1 MVRSV
6 TNPEQVD
13 IPAASFTTQQYRLP
27 NGLRVVLS
35 PDRGVPVVGVAVVYD
50 IGIRMEPQGRTGF
63 AHLFEHLMFQ
73 GSANVAKLEHM
84 GYVQGSGGTLNG
96 STHLDYTDY
105 YELLPSNAL
114 ERALFLEAD
123 RMRGPAITEENLAN
137 QIDVVKE
144 EIRVN
149 VLNRPYGGF
158 PWLKLP
164 PVMFDTFP
172 NAHDGYGSFE
182 DLEAASVA
190 DAQAFFDTYY
200 AAGNA
205 VLTVAGDFE
214 VGEAMKLIERHFSD
228 VPARGAPVHPDIDE
242 PDLTSQRRDSYVD
255 PRAPLPA
262 VAAAWRV
269 PDPVKDLAGYLPYVV
284 LGELLTDGDASR
296 LVERLIQK
304 DRSATSVSAGLG
316 FMGEPFAVR
325 NPTAIVMQAHLPVD
339 GNVDNLLGT
348 VDEELARV
356 AQDGLAPGELNRVV
370 ARIAFHLLHENDSVI
385 NRALQLGTAEALHG
399 DARIVADLP
408 RLLGQVTED
417 QVVAAAA
424 AMVPDRRA
432 SIEVIA
438 KGAK

>member
-1 MVRSV
+1 M
-6 TNPEQVD
+6 TTPEQVD
-13 IPAASFTTQQYRLP
+13 IRDTAFPIEQYRLP

-84 GYVQGSGGTLNG
+84 SYVQGSGGTLNG

-105 YELLPSNAL
+105 YEMLPSNAL

-182 DLEAASVA
+182 DLEAATVH

-205 VLTVAGDFE
+205 VLTVAGDFD
-214 VGEAMKLIERHFSD
+214 VAEAVMLIERHFGN
-228 VPARGAPVHPDIDE
+228 VPARGAPVHPDISE
-242 PDLTSQRRDSYVD
+242 PDLVTERRTSYAD

-269 PDPVKDLAGYLPYVV
+269 PDPVADLDGYLPYVV
-284 LGELLTDGDASR
+284 LAELLTDGDASR
-296 LVERLIQK
+296 LVERLMQK
-304 DRSATSVSAGLG
+304 DRSATSLSAYLG

-325 NPTAIVMQAHLPVD
+325 DPTAMVFQAHLPVGGD
-339 GNVDNLLGT
+339 VDKLLST
-348 VDEELARV
+348 VDEELIRV
-356 AQDGLAPGELNRVV
+356 ADDGLAPGELERVQ
-370 ARIAFHLLHENDSVI
+370 ARIGLHMLREDDSII
-385 NRALQLGTAEALHG
+385 NRALRLGTGEALHG
-399 DARIVADLP
+399 DARIARQLARRLGEVTAD
-408 RLLGQVTED
+408 QVT
-417 QVVAAAA
+417 AAAA
-424 AMVPDRRA
+424 TMTPQRRA
-432 SIEVIA
+432 TVEVIA
-438 KGAK
+438 KGAQ